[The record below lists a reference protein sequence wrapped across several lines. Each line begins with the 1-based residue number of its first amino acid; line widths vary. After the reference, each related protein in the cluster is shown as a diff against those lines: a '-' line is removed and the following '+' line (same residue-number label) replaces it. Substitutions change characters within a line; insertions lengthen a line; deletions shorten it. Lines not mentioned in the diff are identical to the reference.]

1 MEILFG
7 KELNEMRAAA
17 LKELAGRII
26 PYWAALK
33 DDEHGG
39 FYGYVSY
46 DLKTDRKA
54 EKGCILLSRILW
66 FFSEAAIIL
75 EKEGYEKVPELK
87 ALADHAFAYLKDN
100 FFDRENGGVYWSVS
114 YDGKPLDTGKH
125 TYCQS
130 FAIYGLSAYH
140 GLTGNREALDMARGL
155 FDLIEGKMR
164 DKDGY
169 LEAFDAGFTEA
180 SNEKLS
186 ENGVN
191 AVRTM
196 NTLLHVFEAYTKY
209 YEVSQ
214 DERAKEKCREMIHIF
229 LTHIW
234 NLEKRRQEVFFD
246 RDYASLID
254 LSSYGHD
261 IESSW
266 LFDEGT
272 DMLNDEA
279 LKEEIA
285 PALKVMAEEILEHA
299 FDGHSLPAEAE
310 NGKVKETR
318 IWWVQAETVN
328 GFLNAALRY
337 PEGSAM
343 REKFVKAALSQWDY
357 IMEFQTDKRP
367 GGEWYQDLDKDGR
380 PIQGRPV
387 TEPWKCPYHNGRT
400 CLEILKR
407 TGVS

>member
-1 MEILFG
+1 MESG
-7 KELNEMRAAA
+7 EKKA
-17 LKELAGRII
+17 
-26 PYWAALK
+26 
-33 DDEHGG
+33 GG
-39 FYGYVSY
+39 F
-46 DLKTDRKA
+46 L
-54 EKGCILLSRILW
+54 
-66 FFSEAAIIL
+66 
-75 EKEGYEKVPELK
+75 
-87 ALADHAFAYLKDN
+87 
-100 FFDRENGGVYWSVS
+100 
-114 YDGKPLDTGKH
+114 
-125 TYCQS
+125 
-130 FAIYGLSAYH
+130 
-140 GLTGNREALDMARGL
+140 
-155 FDLIEGKMR
+155 
-164 DKDGY
+164 
-169 LEAFDAGFTEA
+169 
-180 SNEKLS
+180 
-186 ENGVN
+186 
-191 AVRTM
+191 
-196 NTLLHVFEAYTKY
+196 
-209 YEVSQ
+209 
-214 DERAKEKCREMIHIF
+214 
-229 LTHIW
+229 
-234 NLEKRRQEVFFD
+234 D

-357 IMEFQTDKRP
+357 IMEFQTDKRQ

-380 PIQGRPV
+380 PDRWRIENSWGKDAGDDGYYVASDAWFDEFVYQVVVDKKYLPAK
-387 TEPWKCPYHNGRT
+387 TQKLIDLKPIELEPWDPMGT
-400 CLEILKR
+400 LAD
-407 TGVS
+407 